1 MNLIDAKERA
11 LAIDPSQS
19 FIVQAPAGSGK
30 TELLTQ
36 RFLTLLSVAEKNP
49 EEILAIT
56 FTRKAASEMSLRIIK
71 ALESPTSELAKCV
84 LAKSDALGWDLLNN
98 PSRLRIQTIDAFSSY
113 LSAGL
118 PLLSQL
124 GASVKLADN
133 ANADYEEAAANVINL
148 LETNDPISKD
158 IAVLL
163 AHLNNDIVGLKELFI
178 TMLSHRD
185 QWLPYVIHAINQDD
199 LRKQLE
205 TTLTKIVNL
214 HLKKL
219 SKTFPESYKN
229 ITTLEEWLE
238 VIDGLL
244 TKDNQFRKRVEQ
256 PVDDLYLL
264 RATRMLPAPH
274 YHNNEWAVLTAL
286 LKTLRRITA
295 ELLLIFQSRGHIDF
309 IENSQ
314 RALDALG
321 RLDEPSDLAL
331 YLDHKIKHIL
341 VDEFQ
346 DTSITQFKL
355 LELLTHGWQPDDGRT
370 LFLVG
375 DPMQSIYRF
384 RGATVGLFL
393 KTKREGLGQLHLT
406 PLTLSTNFR
415 SSQLLVDWFNATFK
429 NIFPNFEDINTG
441 AIAYTASQALSSE
454 VQNTKIVA
462 YQHDPESF
470 NDEAKTIASIIKA
483 SPFERSKIA
492 ILVKSRTHLAH
503 IIPVLK
509 VENIAYQG
517 IEIEYFSELPIIED
531 LLALTKALLHF
542 GDRIAWLSILRAPW
556 CGLILADLL
565 IISTPQDKTVWEVL
579 NDPEIQTQLSEDG
592 RVRVQRVLAVLSEVF
607 QDRGKQTFSDWGYRI
622 WLNLGSATVLKSAQ
636 SIEHVENFF
645 QVLANIEKTDRQ
657 INIPHLERTL
667 EKSFANASASGDCVQ
682 IMTIHKAKGLEFDV
696 VILPSLERQVA
707 HDKDKLLLWQERP
720 SSNQHFEFLLAP
732 IKEHAK
738 EKQPIYEY
746 LKSIEKQKAEH
757 ETTRLLYVA
766 ATRAK
771 KELHLLASFDESKE
785 PKGKSFL
792 GKLFNSINSFV
803 KPEYQDN
810 KIIVHGNKL
819 YRIATCRAEAG
830 SAKAERATAEEHNI
844 PVWEEDLHQKIG
856 TVFHALLYCLS
867 CIEPAEWQAIKPY
880 TIENLCRFYAV
891 SPEHTQEILN
901 KVLKGLSIISQSTR
915 ALWILNQHHEQA
927 ASEYALS
934 GLVIDRTFIEQG
946 TRWIIDY
953 KTSSPAENESLE
965 NFLLREKSHYT
976 LQLHKYAECFSHEP
990 HPIKLGLYF
999 PMIDGWVEWIY
1010 K

>member
-1 MNLIDAKERA
+1 MNLIDTQERK

-36 RFLTLLSVAEKNP
+36 RFLNLLSVAEKP

-56 FTRKAASEMSLRIIK
+56 FTRKAANEMSLRIIK
-71 ALESPTSELAKCV
+71 ALESPTSELAKRV
-84 LAKSDALGWDLLNN
+84 LAKSDALDWDLLNN
-98 PSRLRIQTIDAFSSY
+98 PSRLHIQTIDAFSTY
-113 LSAGL
+113 LSGEL

-124 GASVKLADN
+124 GASVSITDN
-133 ANADYEEAAANVINL
+133 AQADYEEAATNVIAL
-148 LETNDPISKD
+148 LETKDPLSNDIV
-158 IAVLL
+158 ILL

-199 LRKQLE
+199 LRNQLE
-205 TTLTKIVNL
+205 TTLSKIVNV

-219 SKTFPESYKN
+219 SKAFPESYKN
-229 ITTLEEWLE
+229 IATLDEWLAI
-238 VIDGLL
+238 IDGLL

-256 PVDDLYLL
+256 PVDDLALL
-264 RATRMLPAPH
+264 RNTRMLPAPH
-274 YHNNEWAVLTAL
+274 YQNTEWAVLTAL

-355 LELLTHGWQPDDGRT
+355 LELLTRGWQPDDGRT

-415 SSQLLVDWFNATFK
+415 SSQLLVDWFNTTFET
-429 NIFPNFEDINTG
+429 IFPNFEDINTG

-454 VQNTKIVA
+454 AKNTKVVA

-470 NDEAKTIASIIKA
+470 NDEAKTIAQIIKTSA
-483 SPFERSKIA
+483 FKKSSIV
-492 ILVKSRTHLAH
+492 ILVKSRTHLAQ

-509 VENIAYQG
+509 AENIPYQG

-542 GDRIAWLSILRAPW
+542 ADRIAWLSLLRAPW
-556 CGLILADLL
+556 CGLKLADLL
-565 IISTPQDKTVWEVL
+565 IISTPQDKTIWEVL
-579 NDPEIQTQLSEDG
+579 NDADIQMQLSEDG
-592 RVRVQRVLAVLSEVF
+592 LTRIKYVLNALGPCF
-607 QDRGKQTFSDWGYRI
+607 QDRGQQSFSDWSYRI
-622 WLNLGSATVLKSAQ
+622 WLSLGGASVLKSAQ
-636 SIEHVENFF
+636 SIEHVETFF
-645 QVLANIEKTDRQ
+645 QVLTNIEKADTQ
-657 INIPHLERTL
+657 INIAHLENTL

-720 SSNQHFEFLLAP
+720 STSHEFEFLLAP

-746 LKSIEKQKAEH
+746 LKSTEKQKAEY
-757 ETTRLLYVA
+757 ENTRLLYVA

-792 GKLFNSINSFV
+792 GKLFNSINTFV
-803 KPEYQDN
+803 KPEYHEN
-810 KIIVHGNKL
+810 KIVTHEHKL
-819 YRIATCRAEAG
+819 YRIATCRAVARSAEAEAG
-830 SAKAERATAEEHNI
+830 EGINEHNI
-844 PVWEEDLHQKIG
+844 PVWEEDLHQKMG
-856 TVFHALLYCLS
+856 TVFHALLYRLS
-867 CIEPAEWQAIKPY
+867 LIEPTEWKTIKPY

-891 SPEHTQEILN
+891 SPEHTSEILARA
-901 KVLKGLSIISQSTR
+901 LKGLSIISQSSK
-915 ALWILNQHHEQA
+915 AQWILNKHHEQA

-934 GLVIDRTFIEQG
+934 GLVIDRTFIEHD

-953 KTSSPAENESLE
+953 KTSSPAEDESLG
-965 NFLLREKSHYT
+965 NFLHREKSHYT
-976 LQLHKYAECFSHEP
+976 PQLHKYAECFSHEP